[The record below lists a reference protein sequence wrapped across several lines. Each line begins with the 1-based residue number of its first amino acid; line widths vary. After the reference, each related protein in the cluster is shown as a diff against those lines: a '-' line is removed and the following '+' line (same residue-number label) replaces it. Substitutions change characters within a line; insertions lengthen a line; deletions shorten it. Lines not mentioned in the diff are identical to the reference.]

1 MLFFY
6 EICYSLAGAN
16 TNGHSGKVQIYFRI
30 KYNRSKVISTFV
42 IQLYGRMFHRLKFR
56 EIVAAQ
62 IYIALQDTP
71 QRQQECIEL

>member
-1 MLFFY
+1 MKYAIVLLGP
-6 EICYSLAGAN
+6 IQMVTLGRC
-16 TNGHSGKVQIYFRI
+16 QIYFRI

>member
-1 MLFFY
+1 MKYAIVLLGP
-6 EICYSLAGAN
+6 IQMVTLGRCQN
-16 TNGHSGKVQIYFRI
+16 YFRI